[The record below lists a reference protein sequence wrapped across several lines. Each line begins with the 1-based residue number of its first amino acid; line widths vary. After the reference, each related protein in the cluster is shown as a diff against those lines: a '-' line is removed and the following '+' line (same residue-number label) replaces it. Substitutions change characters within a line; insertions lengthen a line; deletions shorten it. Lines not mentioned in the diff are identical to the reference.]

1 MNLADRLKTLREKRG
16 LSREQLAERL
26 GLSYHAIAKY
36 ETGKR
41 SPDQDTILKIAD
53 YFNVSVD
60 YLLGRSD
67 NPMPL
72 NDDDR
77 VLRKIGAVPV
87 TKMYKL
93 PVLGVIRAGEPIYAE
108 ENIIDYQEIS
118 ADDIRGGEY
127 FFLQVEGD
135 SMINEGIR
143 PGARVL
149 VRRQD
154 YVDDGSIAVV
164 IVNSDEATIKRIKY
178 VDGKVILLAA
188 NPTYEPMV
196 YPADEVKIIGKVVQT
211 IIKHE

>member
-1 MNLADRLKTLREKRG
+1 MNFADRLKTLREKRG
-16 LSREQLAERL
+16 LGREQLAERL

-41 SPDQDTILKIAD
+41 SPDQETILKIAD

-67 NPMPL
+67 DPTPL

-77 VLRKIGAVPV
+77 ILRKIGAIPV

-93 PVLGVIRAGEPIYAE
+93 PVIGIIRAGEPIYAA
-108 ENIIDYQEIS
+108 ENIIDYQEVS

-127 FFLQVEGD
+127 FFLQVVGD
-135 SMINEGIR
+135 SMINEGIK

-164 IVNSDEATIKRIKY
+164 IVNGDEATLKRVRY
-178 VDGKVILLAA
+178 LDGKVVLLSA
-188 NPTYEPMV
+188 NPLYEPKI
-196 YPADEVKIIGKVVQT
+196 YDPSEVKIIGKVIQT
-211 IIKHE
+211 IIRHE